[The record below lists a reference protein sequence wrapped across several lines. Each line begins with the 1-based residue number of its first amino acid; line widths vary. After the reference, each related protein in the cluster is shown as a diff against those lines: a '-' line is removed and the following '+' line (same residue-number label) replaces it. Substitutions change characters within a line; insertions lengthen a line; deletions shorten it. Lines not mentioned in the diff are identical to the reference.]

1 MWLECLGTL
10 GSQSRRWAFARE
22 GNLRPLGL
30 VGSLQAGPETVM
42 LTLKWWQLCPA
53 GEEADTATRTKNQHL
68 IPKNECVIL
77 QTQKQELE
85 AAILP

>member
-1 MWLECLGTL
+1 MSGDTWFTITKMGFHQRRK
-10 GSQSRRWAFARE
+10 SQTPGFGGLLAGWSRNSDAH
-22 GNLRPLGL
+22 
-30 VGSLQAGPETVM
+30 
-42 LTLKWWQLCPA
+42 LKWWQLCPA